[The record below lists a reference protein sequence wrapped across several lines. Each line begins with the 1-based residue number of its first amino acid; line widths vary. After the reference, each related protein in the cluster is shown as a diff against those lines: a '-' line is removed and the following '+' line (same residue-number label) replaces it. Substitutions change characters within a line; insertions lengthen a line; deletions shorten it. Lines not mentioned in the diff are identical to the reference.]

1 MVAVGTCQALIHCRC
16 HDDGHAVAMHFE
28 AMAAGAAVVRRNDEE
43 PCCVSCVVIQQL
55 GELFAG
61 GCCCVPCLVR
71 WHVACKVTDK
81 DLVPHLARLGF
92 ESGVHYIATESTV
105 GTYQPL
111 Q

>member
-1 MVAVGTCQALIHCRC
+1 MVAVGTWQALIHCRC

-28 AMAAGAAVVRRNDEE
+28 AMAAGAAV
-43 PCCVSCVVIQQL
+43 
-55 GELFAG
+55 
-61 GCCCVPCLVR
+61 
-71 WHVACKVTDK
+71 VTDK